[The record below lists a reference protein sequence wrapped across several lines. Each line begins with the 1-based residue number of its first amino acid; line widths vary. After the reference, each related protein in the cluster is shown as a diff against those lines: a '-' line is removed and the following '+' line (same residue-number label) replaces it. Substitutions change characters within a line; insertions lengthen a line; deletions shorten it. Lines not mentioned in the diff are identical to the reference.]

1 LDIEHAVVQDDPR
14 QWPKTRKYVMVS
26 MISAAAMIAGLGANI
41 YNPAIAQIESD
52 LHATP
57 SQLSLTL
64 SLFILIQGGFPL
76 IWSAISEIRGR
87 KAVYLVSISVCTIG
101 CIVAATAKTIN
112 VLIGMRCL
120 QAAGSSAVIS
130 IGAAT
135 LADLYDPHERG
146 TIMGIYYCAPL
157 LGPSLGPILGG
168 VLTQGFNWRAT
179 FWFLAIFTGLC
190 AISFIF
196 FRDTFRRQ
204 RSMIYQTALKRL
216 MEAEAKKA
224 TEKQQ
229 TLSEKETVVGQQ
241 NDEDRKS
248 DRDVEAQTQT
258 DAVPIKE
265 LKLSLKDVNPIGPIV
280 HVLRRLNNL
289 VVLLASGDI
298 TYTAS
303 RTLANEYHYDALKIG
318 LVLLAYGI
326 GCLFGSILGGRYSD
340 YVFLKVKARHGGKSY
355 PEARMCTSTMV
366 PMIFFPPSVV
376 AYGWV
381 YANVGR
387 SSSAVASNSF
397 FRGLFAFV
405 ATEIAVPLQ
414 ASGTS
419 IGDGGLYSMWAGI
432 MVLSEL
438 MLLLVWWKGGQWR

>member
-1 LDIEHAVVQDDPR
+1 
-14 QWPKTRKYVMVS
+14 MNS
-26 MISAAAMIAGLGANI
+26 
-41 YNPAIAQIESD
+41 
-52 LHATP
+52 
-57 SQLSLTL
+57 
-64 SLFILIQGGFPL
+64 
-76 IWSAISEIRGR
+76 
-87 KAVYLVSISVCTIG
+87 
-101 CIVAATAKTIN
+101 
-112 VLIGMRCL
+112 
-120 QAAGSSAVIS
+120 
-130 IGAAT
+130 
-135 LADLYDPHERG
+135 
-146 TIMGIYYCAPL
+146 APL

-289 VVLLASGDI
+289 VVLLASGE
-298 TYTAS
+298 S
-303 RTLANEYHYDALKIG
+303 QVLAA
-318 LVLLAYGI
+318 
-326 GCLFGSILGGRYSD
+326 
-340 YVFLKVKARHGGKSY
+340 
-355 PEARMCTSTMV
+355 
-366 PMIFFPPSVV
+366 
-376 AYGWV
+376 
-381 YANVGR
+381 
-387 SSSAVASNSF
+387 
-397 FRGLFAFV
+397 
-405 ATEIAVPLQ
+405 
-414 ASGTS
+414 
-419 IGDGGLYSMWAGI
+419 
-432 MVLSEL
+432 
-438 MLLLVWWKGGQWR
+438 